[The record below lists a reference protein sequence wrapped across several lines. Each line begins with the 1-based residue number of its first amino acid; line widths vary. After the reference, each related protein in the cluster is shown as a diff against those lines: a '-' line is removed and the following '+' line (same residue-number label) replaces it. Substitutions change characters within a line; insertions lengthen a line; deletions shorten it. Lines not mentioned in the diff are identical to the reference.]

1 MAFSIAGARAGWN
14 NDYAMATVFTRTSN
28 DRDVRVSLRL
38 AAPLA
43 SSCVQFY
50 IDDAGAY
57 SMVWRHQPS
66 LTATS
71 SSTRSS
77 APNEHPT
84 ATSLWTTSSSTS
96 PTPTSHGYGL
106 CRLSPTGKKYAP
118 CVFKKTRLQHH
129 DVDTLKLPL
138 FEWEVDGTLQHE
150 EELWSLPSY
159 QGSPLPRITPT
170 FPVFSMH
177 EADVLHFIL
186 DRPGYDDKCWVITVD
201 IKNKSSLGSSNEF
214 RDYLMISTDLSKYS
228 LLAIWTGYQQLEPT
242 EWEETRLVQ
251 YWWESLANTRG
262 IPKKGLQSLVL
273 LVVWEIWK
281 KRNRRIFDHKEAATG
296 FSNQ

>member
-1 MAFSIAGARAGWN
+1 MAFSIAGARAGVIPLPPTWDLSAPPPIHSAAWALFERSIGQWN
-14 NDYAMATVFTRTSN
+14 NDYAMTTVFTRTSN
-28 DRDVRVSLRL
+28 DRDILVSLRL
-38 AAPLA
+38 AAPPA

-50 IDDAGAY
+50 TDDTGAY

-66 LTATS
+66 LVTADGDLLVHTI
-71 SSTRSS
+71 
-77 APNEHPT
+77 
-84 ATSLWTTSSSTS
+84 
-96 PTPTSHGYGL
+96 
-106 CRLSPTGKKYAP
+106 
-118 CVFKKTRLQHH
+118 HH

-138 FEWEVDGTLQHE
+138 FEWEVDGTLQLE
-150 EELWSLPSY
+150 EEFWSLPSY

-228 LLAIWTGYQQLEPT
+228 L
-242 EWEETRLVQ
+242 R
-251 YWWESLANTRG
+251 
-262 IPKKGLQSLVL
+262 PKM
-273 LVVWEIWK
+273 
-281 KRNRRIFDHKEAATG
+281 
-296 FSNQ
+296 